1 MTPKSTA
8 LILKLASL
16 GTALFG
22 LGLALL
28 PHFGAGVIALFL
40 DLAFLPLD
48 GSETAAAAETQ
59 LGLAISGGLMVGLGA
74 MIWQVATHV
83 LPNNPRQAQRLLIPA
98 LLAWYVP
105 DSLGSYLSGASFN
118 VVMNTGFLAL
128 FLVPLMRMQRPAH
141 QMTEAAPAQA

>member
-1 MTPKSTA
+1 MSPRSTA

-22 LGLALL
+22 LGLAFL

-48 GSETAAAAETQ
+48 GTENADTAETQ
-59 LGLAISGGLMVGLGA
+59 LGLAISGGLMVGLAA
-74 MIWQVATHV
+74 MVWQIATHV
-83 LPNNPRQAQRLLIPA
+83 LPNTPRLAQRLLIPA

-105 DSLGSYLSGASFN
+105 DSFGSYLSGASFN

-128 FLVPLMRMQRPAH
+128 FLVPLMRMHFPTDQSSDPA
-141 QMTEAAPAQA
+141 AARA